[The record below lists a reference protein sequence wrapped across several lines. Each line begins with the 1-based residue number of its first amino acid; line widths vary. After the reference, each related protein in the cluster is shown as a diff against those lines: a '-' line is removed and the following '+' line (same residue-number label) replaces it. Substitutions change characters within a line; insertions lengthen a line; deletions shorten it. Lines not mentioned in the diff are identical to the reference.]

1 MRYLSVFLNWFFPNL
16 FAFLWDTIYLP
27 VAYLKF
33 FINKINYKQII
44 ILNEKFDEKSNIA
57 IVCGFNKHLS
67 ISLKNLIEGLSKNS
81 IKIFYISNK
90 SIDKEFEEYLKS
102 KCNII
107 MIRSN
112 FGADIGAY
120 KYGLDYLFKNK
131 IKFENLYIVNDSLVY
146 HSSIKHLFR
155 YLNKKKHKVI
165 GLFENYFMH
174 YHIQSFFFK
183 LSHEVALNL
192 KNEFFEKYKCFNHR
206 KHVINYGEVGIST
219 YLKKNYSKDI
229 RVIYDINYLRKNFS
243 RINKD
248 PIRKNEF
255 FQYLFLLAHVVLR
268 TEGIL
273 KIDKD
278 NSEFNITS
286 FLENLENCSN
296 VHYGIAP
303 LAHKIRMFKKDMAL
317 RAKFPMSYVLKV
329 FQTKWKLD
337 KDFNDEI
344 NVTIREKANASSFSN
359 NPFRYFLFKIGRI

>member
-1 MRYLSVFLNWFFPNL
+1 MRYLSVFFNWFLPNF
-16 FAFLWDTIYLP
+16 FAFLWDTIYAP
-27 VAYLKF
+27 ISYFKF
-33 FINKINYKQII
+33 LIYKTQYKQKI
-44 ILNEKFDEKSNIA
+44 ILDEKFDENNNIA
-57 IVCGFNKHLS
+57 IICGFNEHIT
-67 ISLKNLIEGLSKNS
+67 ISLKNLIEGLVKNS
-81 IKIFYISNK
+81 IKVFYISNK
-90 SIDKEFEEYLKS
+90 NIDKEFEEYLKS

-120 KYGLDYLFKNK
+120 KYGLEYLFKNK
-131 IKFENLYIVNDSLVY
+131 IKFENLYVINDSLIY
-146 HSSIKHLFR
+146 HSSIKYLFR
-155 YLNKKKHKVI
+155 YLNKKNNKII

-183 LSHEVALNL
+183 LSYDVALDL
-192 KNEFFEKYKCFNHR
+192 RKNFFLNYKCFNHR
-206 KHVINYGEVGIST
+206 KHTINHGEVGIST
-219 YLKKNYSKDI
+219 YLKKHYSKDI

-248 PIRKNEF
+248 PVKQNEF
-255 FQYLFLLAHVVLR
+255 YQYLFLLAHVVLS
-268 TEGIL
+268 TEGIV

-278 NSEFNITS
+278 NPEFNIAS

-317 RAKFPMSYVLKV
+317 RAKFPMSYVLKI
-329 FQTKWKLD
+329 FQSKWKLD
-337 KDFNDEI
+337 QDFNDEI

-359 NPFRYFLFKIGRI
+359 NPFKYFLFKIGRI

>member
-1 MRYLSVFLNWFFPNL
+1 MRYLSVFLNWFFPNF
-16 FAFLWDTIYLP
+16 FAFLWDTIYAP
-27 VAYLKF
+27 ISYLKF
-33 FINKINYKQII
+33 LIYKTQYKQKI
-44 ILNEKFDEKSNIA
+44 ILDEKFDENNNIA
-57 IVCGFNKHLS
+57 IICGFNEHIT
-67 ISLKNLIEGLSKNS
+67 ISLKNLIEGLVKNS
-81 IKIFYISNK
+81 IKVFYISNK
-90 SIDKEFEEYLKS
+90 NIDKEFEEYLKS

-131 IKFENLYIVNDSLVY
+131 IKFENLYVINDSLIY
-146 HSSIKHLFR
+146 HSSIKYLFR
-155 YLNKKKHKVI
+155 YLNKKNNKII

-183 LSHEVALNL
+183 LSYDVALDLRN
-192 KNEFFEKYKCFNHR
+192 NFFLNYKCFNHR
-206 KHVINYGEVGIST
+206 KHTINHGEVGIST
-219 YLKKNYSKDI
+219 YLKKYYSKDI

-248 PIRKNEF
+248 PVKQNDLY
-255 FQYLFLLAHVVLR
+255 QYLFLLAHVVLR

-278 NSEFNITS
+278 NPEFNIAS

-303 LAHKIRMFKKDMAL
+303 LAHKIKMFKKDMAL
-317 RAKFPMSYVLKV
+317 RAKFPMSYVLQI
-329 FQTKWKLD
+329 FQSKWKLD
-337 KDFNDEI
+337 PDFNDEI

-359 NPFRYFLFKIGRI
+359 NPFKYFLFKIGRI

>member
-1 MRYLSVFLNWFFPNL
+1 MRYLSVFLNWFLPNF
-16 FAFLWDTIYLP
+16 FAFLWDTIYAP
-27 VAYLKF
+27 ISYLKF
-33 FINKINYKQII
+33 LIYKTQYKQRI
-44 ILNEKFDEKSNIA
+44 ILDEKFDENNNIA
-57 IVCGFNKHLS
+57 IICGFNEHIT
-67 ISLKNLIEGLSKNS
+67 ISLKNLIEGLVKNS
-81 IKIFYISNK
+81 IKVFYISNK
-90 SIDKEFEEYLKS
+90 NIDKEFEEYLKS

-131 IKFENLYIVNDSLVY
+131 IKFENLYVINDSLIY
-146 HSSIKHLFR
+146 HSSIKYLFR
-155 YLNKKKHKVI
+155 YLNKKNNKII

-183 LSHEVALNL
+183 LSYDVALDLRN
-192 KNEFFEKYKCFNHR
+192 NFFLNYKCFNHR
-206 KHVINYGEVGIST
+206 KHTINNGEVGIST
-219 YLKKNYSKDI
+219 YLKKHYGKDI

-255 FQYLFLLAHVVLR
+255 YQYLFLLAHVVLR

-278 NSEFNITS
+278 NPEFNIAS

-317 RAKFPMSYVLKV
+317 RAKFPMSYVLKI
-329 FQTKWKLD
+329 FQTKWKID

-344 NVTIREKANASSFSN
+344 YVTIREKANASSFSN
-359 NPFRYFLFKIGRI
+359 NPFKYFLFKIGRI